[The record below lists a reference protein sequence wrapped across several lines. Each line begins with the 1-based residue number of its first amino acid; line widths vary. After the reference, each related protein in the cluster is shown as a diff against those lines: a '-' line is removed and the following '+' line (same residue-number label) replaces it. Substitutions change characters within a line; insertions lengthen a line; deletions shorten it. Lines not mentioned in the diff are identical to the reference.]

1 MLPSPATLVL
11 AALALAASLNT
22 DDSRCRLS
30 NYSWVQPERR
40 LRDMGTKSRGSA
52 RGCVTLPG

>member
-11 AALALAASLNT
+11 AALAMAASLNT

-30 NYSWVQPERR
+30 NYSWVQLVWR
-40 LRDMGTKSRGSA
+40 LRDMATRS
-52 RGCVTLPG
+52 LPW